1 MGKYV
6 YVRTQENEKGKYYQV
21 KDFAFETISNM
32 PFYKQKYIY
41 FQLWEGEERHI
52 FDDKEIYDIFPGEVL
67 KIVYYGKKLT
77 YEQVKNIILNDPKY
91 QSLLDS
97 MNIDLR
103 NSFYNSISQ
112 EEIESMLEDNIEE
125 EFIYD
130 ALFSEGRKQLF
141 AKKYDQ
147 EHYCILIPPET
158 FIPCRKPY
166 ILSIEE
172 YDKRIKLDY
181 TEKIS
186 LMALNSQIG
195 FKYIEDKKAA
205 LECFDIFFESI
216 IRIRNYVNPE
226 GIFNTIS
233 FDFRS
238 FNNLN
243 TLEDI
248 NFFLNY
254 YKYAKQLDG
263 EILKIL
269 DSYIEFINQSYDRD
283 INRQ

>member
-6 YVRTQENEKGKYYQV
+6 YVRTQENKKGKYYQV

-91 QSLLDS
+91 QSILDS
-97 MNIDLR
+97 MNTDLQ
-103 NSFYNSISQ
+103 NSFYNSITQ

-130 ALFSEGRKQLF
+130 ALFSESRKKLF
-141 AKKYDQ
+141 EKKYDQ
-147 EHYCILIPPET
+147 EHYCIFILPET
-158 FIPCRKPY
+158 FIPCRSPN

-205 LECFDIFFESI
+205 LECFDIFFKSI
-216 IRIRNYVNPE
+216 IRIRKYVNPK
-226 GIFNTIS
+226 GLFNTIS

-238 FNNLN
+238 FYNLN

-263 EILKIL
+263 EISKLL
-269 DSYIEFINQSYDRD
+269 DEYIEFINRSFTRD